1 MEKAKICPFYWWGMV
16 RDVREYIQKCQIC
29 EERKNPPNK
38 KRHFPQK
45 YVVGGPIERIATDI
59 AGPFPTSERGNR
71 YILEVGD
78 YFTKF
83 TEAYPVENITAETV
97 ADVMFRAW
105 IKRYGCPVEVHSDQG
120 KQYESNLFLEL
131 CRMLQINKTRTTP
144 LHPRSDG
151 MIERMNRTI

>member
-1 MEKAKICPFYWWGMV
+1 MSILLVGNGTRCKRVYTEMQDLRGTEEPPEQKASFSAEICC
-16 RDVREYIQKCQIC
+16 RC
-29 EERKNPPNK
+29 
-38 KRHFPQK
+38 
-45 YVVGGPIERIATDI
+45 PIERIATDI